1 MTGRGTNIT
10 LRVWTTLILL
20 FLFIPIVLIIV
31 YAFNP
36 SNIQS
41 WPLKGLST
49 KWFSSTFNNPDMR
62 SALWLSVKAGLI
74 STAIALVLGTLAAF
88 AVHRLRFF
96 GREAVSFVLVLPIAL
111 PGIITGMAL
120 NSFFTFGGVNLSLL
134 TIVIGH
140 ATFCIVIVY
149 NNVIA
154 RLRRTPTSLIEAS
167 MDLGADGFQTFRF
180 VTLPV
185 IATSLVAAGLL
196 AFALSFDEVIVT
208 TFTAGAQNTLP
219 LWIFGNIRLG
229 QQLPQVNVVVLVV
242 LAITVIP
249 VTLAQRLTRDT
260 GVMRSSAGPAA
271 APAPAR

>member
-1 MTGRGTNIT
+1 MTGRGTNIA

-20 FLFIPIVLIIV
+20 FLFIPIALIIV

-74 STAIALVLGTLAAF
+74 STAIAMMLGTLAAF

-242 LAITVIP
+242 LAITIIP

-271 APAPAR
+271 APASAR